1 MVNQSRR
8 RALIFGGL
16 AVLLALMAWRTVDG
30 LRARRPAQQ
39 GAGAQRPPAVV
50 QVTPVRRATITVRAS
65 YVGEVTPRTRVDV
78 VPRIPGIIAS
88 ISVDEGDLVSR
99 GQVVARIDPKEVRF
113 QLEQARAN
121 LHTQRVQVDMARA
134 NLDTQRARLA
144 QAAAGAPTEQVR
156 QAEEQLRQARANLE
170 YSRAQLRRA
179 EELFGQG
186 YVSGQQVDAA
196 RLDVTVQETRVRAA
210 EEQLNQ
216 LRRGARTEDLQ
227 VSRAQ
232 VEEAEVAFRQAISR
246 LNQTQLSVRQAQ
258 SLLAEATVYA
268 PTSGVVARRFVYP
281 GATVTSTSAI
291 VQLIDVDPA
300 VITVPV
306 AEQDLSRILP
316 GMPVMVRT
324 DALPGKMFQGR
335 VAGISPVLATA
346 TRTAEV
352 KVDVPNPHR
361 SLRPGMFASV
371 EILVARREGVV
382 TVPVDALIEQDNG
395 QIVFVVEAQTARSRP
410 VTTGISDGALVEI
423 RSGVRIGEMVI
434 VAGHRT
440 LRDGAQV
447 AVPDRRGPGTR
458 PRP

>member
-1 MVNQSRR
+1 MLNQNRR
-8 RALIFGGL
+8 RVLIVSGL

-50 QVTPVRRATITVRAS
+50 QVAPARRATITVRAS

-78 VPRIPGIIAS
+78 VPRIPGIVSDI
-88 ISVDEGDLVSR
+88 VVNEGDRVTR
-99 GQVVARIDPKEVRF
+99 GQIVARLDPKEVRF

-121 LHTQRVQVDMARA
+121 LHTQRIQVDMARA
-134 NLDTQRARLA
+134 NADTQRARLA
-144 QAAAGAPTEQVR
+144 QAAAGAPTEEVR
-156 QAEEQLRQARANLE
+156 QAEDQLRQARANLE
-170 YSRAQLRRA
+170 YSRAQLRRV

-186 YVSGQQVDAA
+186 YVSRQQVDAA
-196 RLDVTVQETRVRAA
+196 RLDVTVHETRVRAA

-216 LRRGARTEDLQ
+216 LRRGPRTEDVQ
-227 VSRAQ
+227 VTRAQ
-232 VEEAEVAFRQAISR
+232 VDEAEVAFRQAISR
-246 LNQTQLSVRQAQ
+246 LNQAQVSVRQAQ

-268 PTSGVVARRFVYP
+268 PASGVVARRFVYP
-281 GATVTSTSAI
+281 GATVTSATPI

-306 AEQDLSRILP
+306 AERDLSHILQ
-316 GMPVMVRT
+316 GMPVTVRT
-324 DALPGKMFQGR
+324 DALPGKTFQGR

-352 KVDVPNPHR
+352 KIDVPNPQR

-371 EILVARREGVV
+371 EILVARRDGVV
-382 TVPVDALIEQDNG
+382 AVPVDAFIEQDNG
-395 QIVFVVEAQTARSRP
+395 QIVFVVEARTARARP

-423 RSGVRIGEMVI
+423 TSGVKAGEMVI
-434 VAGHRT
+434 IAGHRT

-447 AVPDRRGPGTR
+447 VVPRR
-458 PRP
+458 